1 MNEGANKYGVCGGT
15 VGRGGGE
22 EDDRYTSW
30 YTMVRLQR
38 CGAAE
43 LRLRLDGLQMQ
54 SCSPTARENLRV
66 DFIFLPCYNKVKEKH
81 DGIRVLLGRGYRE
94 KQTVDSRG
102 TSDSRGFQKTLKKKV
117 RLS

>member
-1 MNEGANKYGVCGGT
+1 MNEGANKYGVCVGT

-22 EDDRYTSW
+22 EDGRYTSW
-30 YTMVRLQR
+30 YTMVRMQR
-38 CGAAE
+38 CGAVE
-43 LRLRLDGLQMQ
+43 LRLRLDGSETP

-66 DFIFLPCYNKVKEKH
+66 DFIFLPCYNKVKEKY

-102 TSDSRGFQKTLKKKV
+102 TSDSRGF
-117 RLS
+117 

>member
-1 MNEGANKYGVCGGT
+1 MNEGANKYGVCLGT
-15 VGRGGGE
+15 VARGGGE
-22 EDDRYTSW
+22 EDGRYTSW
-30 YTMVRLQR
+30 YTLVCMQR
-38 CGAAE
+38 CGAVE
-43 LRLRLDGLQMQ
+43 LRLRLDGRKMP
-54 SCSPTARENLRV
+54 SCSPTSRRNLRV

-81 DGIRVLLGRGYRE
+81 DGLRVLLGRGYRE